1 MNVRTIAP
9 PDLDCDATH
18 DPIIDAK
25 QVSGLTSIPTGTLRY
40 WASIH
45 EGPAS
50 FKLGRRRVYRKSVV
64 LTWLAEQESQSA

>member
-9 PDLDCDATH
+9 PVFAGVADH